1 MTSAELHLR
10 AFQPEDSALLLQ
22 LNEDSV
28 HFLAPL
34 AAPDLQ
40 RIAAQDGRI
49 MMLESA
55 GACVGF
61 LIFYTDGS
69 DYASPNYRWFSNA
82 LQQFLYIDR
91 IVIDRQC
98 RGRGLGQ
105 ACYAQL
111 QQWARERQLNWL
123 AAEIDIEPANPGSLR
138 FHQQQGFAEL
148 GRQSVQ
154 AGKKIVSLQALRL
167 F

>member
-1 MTSAELHLR
+1 MTTTELRLR
-10 AFQPEDSALLLQ
+10 PFQPGDSALLLQ
-22 LNEDSV
+22 LNHDAV
-28 HFLAPL
+28 HLLAPL
-34 AAPDLQ
+34 TAPDLQ
-40 RIAAQDGRI
+40 RIAAQDGQVL
-49 MMLESA
+49 MLESA
-55 GACVGF
+55 GVSQGF

-69 DYASPNYRWFSNA
+69 DYTSPNYRWFSRA

-91 IVIDRQC
+91 IVIAPQY

-111 QQWARERQLNWL
+111 QQLARTRQLTWL
-123 AAEIDIEPANPGSLR
+123 AAEIDIEPANPDSLR
-138 FHQQQGFAEL
+138 FHQQQGFTEL

-154 AGKKIVSLQALRL
+154 GGKKIVSLQALKL